1 MPSKRWASP
10 CSSSSSKKGA
20 GTRPSSTQTSGEASF
35 QCLPL
40 RWNKRRSS
48 SVPLHI
54 KHSCSLHVG
63 RRVSVGLSPPKVA
76 GGGLMQ
82 RQVRQTVPRASS
94 SSGRCPRNISL
105 VTSRRS
111 AAGKEVCSISA
122 ASMWRRS
129 QGCQRARMAA
139 LYRAWRS
146 STVSLASK
154 SLAAWMSAAEIS
166 MASNAPCFWLDSR
179 SRRALR
185 FWIWG
190 LVIHSRNLLHSTA

>member
-54 KHSCSLHVG
+54 KHSCSLHAG

-94 SSGRCPRNISL
+94 SSGRCPRNLSL

-111 AAGKEVCSISA
+111 AAGKEVLLNLC
-122 ASMWRRS
+122 
-129 QGCQRARMAA
+129 CQHVEALAR
-139 LYRAWRS
+139 LPKSPDGRPVS
-146 STVSLASK
+146 SLALFHGFAGQQVPR
-154 SLAAWMSAAEIS
+154 SLNVRCGDLHGEQRTV
-166 MASNAPCFWLDSR
+166 L
-179 SRRALR
+179 LTR
-185 FWIWG
+185 FKI
-190 LVIHSRNLLHSTA
+190 